1 MLILGGSGRLY
12 GAFVGVPVFM
22 LAQDLLAKQDP
33 ANWYLGLG
41 IILIGMVMLAP
52 GGILGP
58 WTTHRRCDQSAEA
71 AMIGTATLETRL
83 LNRMFGSNQV
93 ITNVD
98 FALRPGDRRA
108 LIGPNGAGKTTFVN
122 LLTGRLQP
130 SSGSVLLDG
139 EDITRLG
146 EARRIRLGIGR
157 TFQIT
162 SLFPKMSV
170 RENVFLAVAEC
181 EGIAGKLFRSVF
193 HYRPQVARA
202 RTNVFERV
210 GLSDVAQV
218 PAQLLP
224 DGWSQ
229 RLLEIAIALALRP
242 KILLLD
248 EPAAGIP
255 TAESQIDLYILATI
269 PKEIAVLLID
279 HDMDLVF
286 RFAQQISVLVQG
298 SIREGPPDVI
308 AADPR
313 VRAVYLGETK
323 HGTSAA
329 A

>member
-1 MLILGGSGRLY
+1 M
-12 GAFVGVPVFM
+12 
-22 LAQDLLAKQDP
+22 D
-33 ANWYLGLG
+33 
-41 IILIGMVMLAP
+41 
-52 GGILGP
+52 
-58 WTTHRRCDQSAEA
+58 
-71 AMIGTATLETRL
+71 TATLQTRDL
-83 LNRMFGSNQV
+83 DLSFGSNRV
-93 ITNVD
+93 IADVT
-98 FALRPGDRRA
+98 FTLRPGERRA

-122 LLTGRLQP
+122 LITGRLRP
-130 SSGSVLLDG
+130 SSGKVLLNG
-139 EDITRLG
+139 ADITNLD
-146 EARRIRLGIGR
+146 EASRIRLGIGR

-162 SLFPKMSV
+162 SLFPKMTV

-181 EGIAGKLFRSVF
+181 EGIAGKLLRSVF
-193 HYRPQVARA
+193 QYRQQLDRVD
-202 RTNVFERV
+202 ELIHRV

-224 DGWSQ
+224 YGRQ

-255 TAESQIDLYILATI
+255 TADSGIILDIIATL
-269 PKEIAVLLID
+269 PKDIAVLLID

-298 SIREGPPDVI
+298 SILVEGTPADI

-313 VRAVYLGETK
+313 VREVYLGDSK
-323 HGTSAA
+323 HGRSAA

>member
-1 MLILGGSGRLY
+1 M
-12 GAFVGVPVFM
+12 
-22 LAQDLLAKQDP
+22 
-33 ANWYLGLG
+33 
-41 IILIGMVMLAP
+41 
-52 GGILGP
+52 
-58 WTTHRRCDQSAEA
+58 E
-71 AMIGTATLETRL
+71 TATLETRG
-83 LNRMFGSNQV
+83 LNCSFGSNQV
-93 ITNVD
+93 TADVN
-98 FALRPGDRRA
+98 FTLRPGERRA

-130 SSGSVLLDG
+130 TSGQVLLNG
-139 EDITRLG
+139 ADITQIG

-162 SLFPKMSV
+162 SLFPKMTV
-170 RENVFLAVAEC
+170 HENVFLAVAEC
-181 EGIAGKLFRSVF
+181 EGIAGKLFHSVF
-193 HYRPQVARA
+193 HHRPQVER
-202 RTNVFERV
+202 VDELLHRV
-210 GLSDVAQV
+210 GLSDVTDV

-224 DGWSQ
+224 YGRQ

-255 TAESQIDLYILATI
+255 TAESHVILDIIATL

-286 RFAQQISVLVQG
+286 RFAEQISVLVRG
-298 SIREGPPDVI
+298 SILVEGAPQVI

-313 VRAVYLGETK
+313 VREVYLGDSK
-323 HGTSAA
+323 HGRPAA